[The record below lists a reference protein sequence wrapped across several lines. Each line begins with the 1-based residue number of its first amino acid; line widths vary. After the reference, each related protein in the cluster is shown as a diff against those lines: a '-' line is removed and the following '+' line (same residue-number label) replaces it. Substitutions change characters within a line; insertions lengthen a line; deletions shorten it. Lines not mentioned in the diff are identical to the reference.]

1 MRILVNTIYKSKLI
15 FNKRV
20 YECQVGKNGILPQY
34 KKIEG
39 DKSTPMGK
47 WKILTIFIRR
57 DKKLK
62 LKLNKY
68 IKNKIVF
75 IKKNFI
81 WCDDIKS
88 FHYNKLLK
96 VNDLSNLN
104 YSYEKLF
111 RDDEVYDI
119 ILELNQ
125 NQRPCIKN
133 KGSAIFIHCSFNDL
147 RSTFGCVALKKNILN
162 LLINNLQKQNY
173 IYIR

>member
-1 MRILVNTIYKSKLI
+1 MKILVNTIYKSKLI

-68 IKNKIVF
+68 IKNKIVY
-75 IKKNFI
+75 IKMLTKK
-81 WCDDIKS
+81 DAIKC
-88 FHYNKLLK
+88 FY
-96 VNDLSNLN
+96 
-104 YSYEKLF
+104 
-111 RDDEVYDI
+111 I
-119 ILELNQ
+119 ILEISISL
-125 NQRPCIKN
+125 
-133 KGSAIFIHCSFNDL
+133 
-147 RSTFGCVALKKNILN
+147 
-162 LLINNLQKQNY
+162 
-173 IYIR
+173 

>member
-81 WCDDIKS
+81 WCDDIKV
-88 FHYNKLLK
+88 FINFLK

-104 YSYEKLF
+104 FIWKLF

-119 ILELNQ
+119 ILN
-125 NQRPCIKN
+125 
-133 KGSAIFIHCSFNDL
+133 
-147 RSTFGCVALKKNILN
+147 
-162 LLINNLQKQNY
+162 
-173 IYIR
+173 